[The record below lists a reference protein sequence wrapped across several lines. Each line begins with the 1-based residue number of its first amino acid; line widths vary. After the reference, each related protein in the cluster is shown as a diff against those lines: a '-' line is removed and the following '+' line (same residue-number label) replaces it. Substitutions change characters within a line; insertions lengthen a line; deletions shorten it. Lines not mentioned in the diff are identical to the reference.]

1 MCFVIDL
8 LQGIIMSTISFFMG
22 FHVDSLDGKI
32 RSDRVMKSNL
42 ILESYVFYAFLNH
55 QMCSLP

>member
-8 LQGIIMSTISFFMG
+8 LQVVIMSTISFFMG
-22 FHVDSLDGKI
+22 FHVDSSDGKV

-42 ILESYVFYAFLNH
+42 ILES
-55 QMCSLP
+55 